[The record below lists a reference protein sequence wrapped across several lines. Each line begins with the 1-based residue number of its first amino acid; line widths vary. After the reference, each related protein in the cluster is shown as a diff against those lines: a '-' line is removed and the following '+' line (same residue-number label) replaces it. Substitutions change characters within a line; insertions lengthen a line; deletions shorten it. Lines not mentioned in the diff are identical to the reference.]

1 MNINL
6 EKLFAEMK
14 DRPWKGGIQ
23 SLLANL
29 RSKRLTGNFPIPFVK
44 VKTHKK
50 CGIAQLPRED
60 FPIFGIDPK
69 NDSFDLVHCSKC
81 NTRYRLQNVEK
92 HLVDHT
98 RVVRSQAVESP
109 ESSLSS
115 QPNTP
120 TKASKKEIPK
130 ITKKFLLSPPEVII
144 PVDIILSDP
153 DISSSSGDNSYP
165 SDASNLSTNGIVTSV
180 KTEIET
186 SVPVHSNLIPV
197 GFATSNSG
205 KCDQVCLKSKIHI

>member
-1 MNINL
+1 M
-6 EKLFAEMK
+6 
-14 DRPWKGGIQ
+14 
-23 SLLANL
+23 
-29 RSKRLTGNFPIPFVK
+29 
-44 VKTHKK
+44 
-50 CGIAQLPRED
+50 
-60 FPIFGIDPK
+60 
-69 NDSFDLVHCSKC
+69 
-81 NTRYRLQNVEK
+81 
-92 HLVDHT
+92 
-98 RVVRSQAVESP
+98 
-109 ESSLSS
+109 SS

-165 SDASNLSTNGIVTSV
+165 SDASNLSTNGIVASV